1 MPHVSS
7 GLLRGL
13 AVTAAKR
20 SATLPD
26 VPTMAEVGIEG
37 QEFETMQ
44 GVLVPAG
51 TPAEI
56 VALLNREIV
65 KAMQLDDVKAK
76 CASLA
81 STRWGNSPQAFA
93 VYIKQDIEKWG
104 KVIKDA
110 KIQQI
115 Q

>member
-1 MPHVSS
+1 M
-7 GLLRGL
+7 LE
-13 AVTAAKR
+13 A
-20 SATLPD
+20 
-26 VPTMAEVGIEG
+26 GIEG
-37 QEFETMQ
+37 QESETMQ
-44 GVLVPAG
+44 GVLVPTG

-76 CASLA
+76 CAELGFDPVA
-81 STRWGNSPQAFA
+81 DSPQAFA
-93 VYIKQDIEKWG
+93 AYIHQDIEKWG
-104 KVIKDA
+104 KVIKEA